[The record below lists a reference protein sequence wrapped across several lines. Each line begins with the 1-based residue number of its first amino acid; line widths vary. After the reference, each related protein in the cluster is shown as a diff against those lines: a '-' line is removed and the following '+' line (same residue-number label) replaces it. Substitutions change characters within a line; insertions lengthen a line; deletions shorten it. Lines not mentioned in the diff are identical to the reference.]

1 MDKQT
6 FLSRFAKTPE
16 DKLFLAHILDKEA
29 ICIQKNIPTEGDF
42 LDPHR
47 AALLL
52 DAAPH
57 FTARPVLW
65 GGYTDAERKM
75 VFFLPDYMESP
86 PEDSISLLV
95 CEHRDSR
102 PLTHRDY
109 LGSLLGLGVKRE
121 GVGDILVE
129 EKKAQILIR
138 SSLSDFFLTN
148 YTHAGRVQLSV
159 SVLPISTLSIP
170 ETEPVYKTASLAS
183 LRADAVL
190 SAAFSVSRSTAA
202 EAIAAQK
209 VYLNNLPLLKGDK
222 TISPGDKLR
231 WQGKGRFILEETG
244 GQSRKGRLF
253 VTFRF

>member
-1 MDKQT
+1 MDKQA

-16 DKLFLAHILDKEA
+16 DKLFLAHILDREA

-42 LDPHR
+42 LDPR
-47 AALLL
+47 QAALLL

-57 FTARPVLW
+57 FTVRPVLW
-65 GGYTDAERKM
+65 GGYEDAERKM
-75 VFFLPDYMESP
+75 VFFLPDYMDAP
-86 PEDSISLLV
+86 PEDAISLLV

-102 PLTHRDY
+102 PLSHRDY

-138 SSLSDFFLTN
+138 ASLADFFLTN

-159 SVLPISTLSIP
+159 SALPVSALSIP
-170 ETEPVYKTASLAS
+170 ETEPTFKTASIAS

-190 SAAFSVSRSTAA
+190 AAAFSVSRSTAA
-202 EAIAAQK
+202 DAIAAQK

-222 TISPGDKLR
+222 LIAPGDKIR
-231 WQGKGRFILEETG
+231 WQGKGRFVLAETG

>member
-6 FLSRFAKTPE
+6 FLSRFAKTAE
-16 DKLFLAHILDKEA
+16 DKIFLAHILDKEA
-29 ICIQKNIPTEGDF
+29 VCLHKNIPSEGDF
-42 LDPHR
+42 LDPR
-47 AALLL
+47 QAALLL

-57 FTARPVLW
+57 FSVRPVLW
-65 GGYTDAERKM
+65 GGYEDAERKM
-75 VFFLPDYMESP
+75 VFFLPDYMDTP
-86 PEDSISLLV
+86 PEDSLSLLV

-102 PLTHRDY
+102 ALSHRDY
-109 LGSLLGLGVKRE
+109 LGSLLGLGIKRE

-159 SVLPISTLSIP
+159 SVLPVSSLSLP
-170 ETEPVYKTASLAS
+170 ETEPTYKTASLAS

-190 SAAFSVSRSTAA
+190 AAAFSVSRSLAQ
-202 EAIAAQK
+202 EAITAQK
-209 VYLNNLPLLKGDK
+209 VYLNNLPLTKGDK
-222 TISPGDKLR
+222 QLSLGDKLR

-244 GQSRKGRLF
+244 GTSRKGRLF